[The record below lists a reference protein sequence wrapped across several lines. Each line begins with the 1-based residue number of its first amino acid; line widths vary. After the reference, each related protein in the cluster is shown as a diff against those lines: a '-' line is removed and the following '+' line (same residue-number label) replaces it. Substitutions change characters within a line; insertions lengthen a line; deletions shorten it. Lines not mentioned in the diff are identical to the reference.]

1 MSNSTDPTESFAIR
15 LKKAREARGLS
26 QSELARKAGMVPSAI
41 GHFEGDRRKPSFA
54 NVRTIAKVLA
64 VSSDFLLGRSTSL
77 EGATTAFRGE
87 ERLSSE
93 DREWIQ
99 SLIDAKA
106 KKNEKLSE

>member
-1 MSNSTDPTESFAIR
+1 MSNTSDSAESFAIR
-15 LKKAREARGLS
+15 LRKAREARGLS

-41 GHFEGDRRKPSFA
+41 AHFEGDRRKPSFA
-54 NVRTIAKVLA
+54 NARELAKALN
-64 VSSDFLLGRSTSL
+64 VSSDFLLGRSPSL

-99 SLIDAKA
+99 NLIDARV
-106 KKNEKLSE
+106 KKDKPQE